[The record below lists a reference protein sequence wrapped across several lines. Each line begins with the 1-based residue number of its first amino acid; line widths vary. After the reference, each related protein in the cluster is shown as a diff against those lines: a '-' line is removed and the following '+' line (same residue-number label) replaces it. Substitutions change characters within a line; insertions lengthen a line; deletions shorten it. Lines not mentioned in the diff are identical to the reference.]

1 MSSLPDNYIINFN
14 YKTVLNAYKKGM
26 FPMAESAESTDVFWV
41 EPENRGV
48 IYLKEAKTPKRLKRF
63 LKKKP
68 FKILINSNFEK
79 VIDACAQS
87 RPGRELT
94 WINPSIKN
102 SYLSLHEKG
111 YAHSIECLK
120 NNILIGGLYG
130 VSLGGIFFGE
140 SMFSFE
146 TDASKV
152 ALIHLIER
160 LKYGNFMIIDTQF
173 LTPHLKNFGGRE
185 IKKNKFLNI
194 LKEGLN
200 INANF
205 FEYSSSGFLD
215 YNKYPTGEN
224 FTS

>member
-1 MSSLPDNYIINFN
+1 M
-14 YKTVLNAYKKGM
+14 
-26 FPMAESAESTDVFWV
+26 
-41 EPENRGV
+41 
-48 IYLKEAKTPKRLKRF
+48 
-63 LKKKP
+63 
-68 FKILINSNFEK
+68 
-79 VIDACAQS
+79 
-87 RPGRELT
+87 
-94 WINPSIKN
+94 
-102 SYLSLHEKG
+102 
-111 YAHSIECLK
+111 
-120 NNILIGGLYG
+120 IGGLYG
-130 VSLGGIFFGE
+130 VALGGIFFGE